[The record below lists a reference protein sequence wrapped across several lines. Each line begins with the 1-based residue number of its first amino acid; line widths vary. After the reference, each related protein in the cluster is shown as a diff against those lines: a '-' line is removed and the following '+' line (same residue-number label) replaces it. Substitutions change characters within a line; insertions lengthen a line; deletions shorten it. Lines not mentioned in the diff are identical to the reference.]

1 MKIFNKILLLML
13 AMLGFTACE
22 ETGTC
27 EYGSPRADYKILG
40 AVVNEKSEPI
50 KGIEV
55 SVVNNQG
62 IEKRVTD
69 EKGNFIIEDPS
80 ASPGQEYKLSLKDID
95 GKDNGGEF
103 ETKDETVSF
112 KGVSHTGGDGNWD
125 SGSAEKSV
133 TVEMK
138 EIQEAGK

>member
-1 MKIFNKILLLML
+1 MKFFNKILLFFL

-22 ETGTC
+22 ETGSC
-27 EYGSPRADYKILG
+27 EYGTPNADYKILG
-40 AVVNEKSEPI
+40 AVVNESKEPI

-55 SVVNNQG
+55 SVVNNKG

-69 EKGNFIIEDPS
+69 DKGNFVIEDPN
-80 ASPGQEYKLSLKDID
+80 AFPNEEYKLSLKDID

-103 ETKDETVSF
+103 EAVDETVSF
-112 KGVSHTGGDGNWD
+112 KGVDHKDGDGNWN

-133 TVEMK
+133 TVVMK
-138 EIQEAGK
+138 EVKEVEK